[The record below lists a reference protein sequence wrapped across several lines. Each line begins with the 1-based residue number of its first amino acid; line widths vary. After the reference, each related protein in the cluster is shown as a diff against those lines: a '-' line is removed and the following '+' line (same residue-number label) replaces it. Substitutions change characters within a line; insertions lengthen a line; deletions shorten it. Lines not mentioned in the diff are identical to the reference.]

1 MLVDAWE
8 GRHRSLAKAISWRIA
23 GSIDTLVLSYLVTRS
38 LVFASSIAGIE
49 TFTKI
54 ALYYLHERAWIVIPW
69 GKRSRKARRLLR
81 IFRRLAT
88 AVAAAWT
95 RRALPRLAPSRVA
108 AVAAL
113 LFCLAIVLMPP
124 RDRWGS
130 SELTESASIAANH
143 EAATRRVSAE
153 TADAVA
159 SHRADDAA
167 GMPWERASPAPE
179 PARWV
184 FSEPA
189 QTAEAHPQSTPDIGT
204 EVRAPTLLDPERVKE
219 IQQELIR
226 LGYLS
231 ANATGLWGPLS
242 RRALK
247 AFKSDHDLPSDEM
260 WDEATERTL
269 FSDDPA
275 SLEPFI
281 GVWGVDGSAC
291 SARLNR
297 NGSLPAVIDSEGAWA
312 GETFCAF
319 RAKKRTR
326 NGWDLVASCANAR
339 DRWTANVR
347 LAVAGAQLVWT
358 SERGAQTYMRCQPKT
373 GVAGAF

>member
-81 IFRRLAT
+81 IFKRLAAA
-88 AVAAAWT
+88 AVTAWT
-95 RRALPRLAPSRVA
+95 RCALPRLAPSRVA

-130 SELTESASIAANH
+130 SGLAESANIAAKH
-143 EAATRRVSAE
+143 EAATRGVSA
-153 TADAVA
+153 ASPPAVP

-167 GMPWERASPAPE
+167 GMPWERASAAPE

-189 QTAEAHPQSTPDIGT
+189 QTAEAHPQSTPEIAT
-204 EVRAPTLLDPERVKE
+204 EVRAPTLLEPERVKE
-219 IQQELIR
+219 IQQKLIR

-247 AFKSDHDLPSDEM
+247 AFKSDHDLPPDEI
-260 WDEATERTL
+260 WDEASERTL

-319 RAKKRTR
+319 RGKKRTR
-326 NGWDLVASCANAR
+326 HGWDLVASCSNAR

-373 GVAGAF
+373 GVARAF